1 MKLYLFLILSICTT
15 FNSLAQSNLRLTIEW
30 NSTSSRYEVF
40 ALSATSQKNYVLGK
54 SQISLV
60 LPKSA
65 PDVKLNV
72 LSHVGGLWNNDK
84 FILAPESSSEN
95 DYHSVS
101 SSGGIISFTA
111 NQGLLLFSFTLADG
125 VCRDGVRLYNNG
137 SDPASTAKGFNN
149 LDFNNSM
156 VSVGNAQVYNSNVS
170 NSGTKCMDCPV
181 EFSVPKL
188 KKQSE

>member
-1 MKLYLFLILSICTT
+1 M
-15 FNSLAQSNLRLTIEW
+15 AQSNLRLTIEW

-40 ALSATSQKNYVLGK
+40 ALSSTSQKNYVLGK

-60 LPKSA
+60 LPKAA

-72 LSHVGGLWNNDK
+72 VSHMGGLWSNDK
-84 FILAPESSSEN
+84 FILAPSSSVDN
-95 DYHSVS
+95 DFHTVS
-101 SSGGIISFTA
+101 SSGGVVNFIA

-137 SDPASTAKGFNN
+137 SDPDINAAGFNG
-149 LDFNNSM
+149 LDFKNSM
-156 VSVGNAQVYNSNVS
+156 VSVNNVQVYNSNVS
-170 NSGTKCMDCPV
+170 NSGTKCIDCPT